1 MYFRLLD
8 DGGLNQP
15 SWALRVPYSSEQ
27 KKDGAKGYVML
38 DNLKLI
44 QQRAFFSR
52 AAGEPVCT
60 RV

>member
-8 DGGLNQP
+8 DGGLKP
-15 SWALRVPYSSEQ
+15 AILGAESRSSEQ

-44 QQRAFFSR
+44 PQRAFFSR